1 MIYTLE
7 DILLIEIL
15 VYMVDVPPLKYIL
28 NAKGQTVREFL
39 SDIDVSQLS
48 EDKIYASGMTGHDM
62 RNMILAMR
70 KRPHILDAFIA
81 DTNYDEA
88 YGGGGGISAVF
99 VNDAEAEA
107 VVAFR
112 GTASNEWT
120 DDFVGA
126 NQIDSLQQINALEWY
141 KRVYEKH
148 NLKNYT
154 VTVTGHSKGGNK
166 AKYIAILNDTP
177 ARCIA
182 FDGQGFSDKFIDFY
196 RKRIQKRQGIIEN
209 HNIDYDYVN
218 ILLNDV
224 GKKTYYEGFNYG
236 SAGFVEAH
244 SPKTFFNYLGD
255 GDFELRV
262 NPNGQKPEM
271 QILDQFINSL
281 NRSGVSE
288 KEKSETGELLGM
300 LVEKAFAIGDEHTV
314 SSYISFLCDMIG
326 DAKYSDNT
334 AFILAFCIRYS
345 KVNPDF
351 LKALKGIMT
360 SFKAD
365 HVVKIIDVFDELIN
379 SKKLWAVMNVSN
391 FLIMHVNVMVVRQI
405 QGIARKHDIELTDKQ
420 VKSVLQI
427 VCMTKEMMK
436 TIEIEMDGSDYVVDD
451 EDDLDEPEVE
461 IPSDLKIVVLAGG
474 LSTERNLSLKNG
486 YAISESLK
494 EKGHRVILLDSFMGY
509 DEQEIIIDDAFAN
522 TDKYTLAKRK
532 ISDELPDLWA
542 VKKRR
547 TDQSSAYF
555 GPNVLQICKQSD
567 IVFIALHGASGENG
581 KVQATFD
588 LLGIDYTGCDYFSS
602 AVSSKKSVAKEL
614 MAGAGIPV
622 AKGYCVYKNFD
633 IPNPSEMGLDYPVIV
648 KPNNGGIGLGIS
660 VASDFVAYNKA
671 LRDAFKWDDEILVE
685 EYVPGREFAVGT
697 LCGKALPVLEVP
709 PLRSRKDGQG
719 VTMTGEKM
727 KTCPADIS
735 EKLTR
740 ELSEAAEAVADVLG
754 VLAYG
759 KVDFIVRDDD
769 TYICIECDSLPQLY
783 PDSDLAIEANAAG
796 MTYEELCEKIM
807 RTSLVDRAFLNV

>member
-7 DILLIEIL
+7 DILLFEVL

-28 NAKGQTVREFL
+28 NAKGKTVREYL
-39 SDIDVSQLS
+39 DEIDISQLE
-48 EDKIYASGMTGHDM
+48 EDKIYASAMTGNDM
-62 RNMILAMR
+62 RNIILAMK

-99 VNDAEAEA
+99 LNNAEKEA

-148 NLKNYT
+148 GLKNYS

-177 ARCIA
+177 ARCIS
-182 FDGQGFSDKFIDFY
+182 FDGQGFSDKFIEYY
-196 RKRIQKRQGIIEN
+196 RKRIQKRQGVIEN

-224 GKKTYYEGFNYG
+224 GKRTYYEGFNYG
-236 SAGFVEAH
+236 SGGFVEAH
-244 SPKTFFNYLGD
+244 SPKTFFNYLGE
-255 GDFELRV
+255 GDFTLKI

-271 QILDQFINSL
+271 QILDQFINSM

-326 DAKYSDNT
+326 DEKYSDNT

-345 KVNPDF
+345 KGNPDF
-351 LKALKGIMT
+351 LKALKGIMM

-365 HVVKIIDVFDELIN
+365 HVVKIIDILDELIN

-391 FLIMHVNVMVVRQI
+391 FLIMHVNVIVVRQI
-405 QGIARKHDIELTDKQ
+405 QHIAAKHDIELTDKQ
-420 VKSVLQI
+420 VKGVLQI
-427 VCMTKEMMK
+427 VCMTKEMLK
-436 TIEIEMDGSDYVVDD
+436 TLEIEMDGSDYVVDD
-451 EDDLDEPEVE
+451 EETDEPEVE

-486 YAISESLK
+486 YAISETLR
-494 EKGHRVILLDSFMGY
+494 EKGHKVILLDSFMGY
-509 DEQEIIIDDAFAN
+509 EDREIIIENAFDD

-547 TDQSSAYF
+547 KDQSSAYF

-633 IPNPSEMGLDYPVIV
+633 IPDPIEMGLDYPVIV

-660 VASDFVAYNKA
+660 VANDTVAYKKA
-671 LRDAFKWDDEILVE
+671 LREAFKWDEEILVE

-709 PLRSRKDGQG
+709 PLRSRKEGQG
-719 VTMTGEKM
+719 MSLTGKQM
-727 KTCPADIS
+727 KTCPAQVS
-735 EKLTR
+735 EA
-740 ELSEAAEAVADVLG
+740 LSEELTKAAETVVDVLG
-754 VLAYG
+754 VLAYA

-783 PDSDLAIEANAAG
+783 PDSDMAIEAKAAG